1 MAPVQAEPGSITL
14 QPGETLSYI
23 SALYGVSEKDLI
35 AWNGLNSAHDVR
47 AGQRLAIRPPVTQGA
62 LSARTGRATEPAP
75 QPAAPARN
83 ETASDGTITV
93 VAGQSLFGIAAQYK
107 VSTADLRRWNK
118 LKSDQLQIGQKLR
131 VAAPVRVHT
140 IKAGE
145 NLTGIAARYK
155 VSVNDLIQKNKLAN
169 ADVLPVGKELIIP

>member
-1 MAPVQAEPGSITL
+1 VAPARVEPGYITI

-23 SALYGVSEKDLI
+23 SALYAVSEKDLI
-35 AWNGLNSAHDVR
+35 AWNGLNSAQDVR
-47 AGQRLAIRPPVTQGA
+47 AGQRLAIRPPVTSGA
-62 LSARTGRATEPAP
+62 PSARTGRAAEPAH
-75 QPAAPARN
+75 QTAAPARD
-83 ETASDGTITV
+83 ETASDGTMTV
-93 VAGQSLFGIAAQYK
+93 VAGQTLSGIAAQYK
-107 VSTADLRRWNK
+107 VSAADLRHWNK

-145 NLTGIAARYK
+145 NLSGIAARYK
-155 VSVNDLIQKNKLAN
+155 VSVKDLMQKNKLAK